1 MNTLRM
7 RRYRINAPSTLQIDH
22 SLDRRLVLAPRD
34 LHTEDGPSITA
45 YFLDDG
51 PVVSQ
56 RVQKQTLSPMLD

>member
-1 MNTLRM
+1 MNITRM

-22 SLDRRLVLAPRD
+22 SIDRRLVLAPRD
-34 LHTEDGPSITA
+34 LSVEDGPTVTA

-56 RVQKQTLSPMLD
+56 RVQKLTLSPMLD

>member
-1 MNTLRM
+1 MNITRM

-22 SLDRRLVLAPRD
+22 NLDQRLVLAPRD
-34 LHTEDGPSITA
+34 LSVEDGPTVTA

-56 RVQKQTLSPMLD
+56 QVQKLTLSPTH